1 MKELIFSEEN
11 IQSLIENN
19 LLDINELVEQFHRSN
34 LISHTRYVY
43 SMGAKSWGSWERVSI
58 MINKFLS
65 EKDWKFE
72 PSSETFNVNVA
83 YFAPSIFLKLK
94 EYEIIDIINNLN
106 QQQLVYVLVKD
117 EIMDFFITLFKNPLF
132 IFVLR
137 RINPIFFINLLLALT
152 KKNYVSIKDEI
163 NLISLFIKANSKINS
178 TYKDILEFRLNSLKN
193 KVSQGKNNNSK
204 NMLMKIALL
213 ICGQL
218 RGYEEAIPRFASKFR
233 FLGSVDAYISTWDNI
248 GSTRFNAQNSY
259 RIFEKEACDFIAK
272 EQDIFDFSK
281 FDTAINSYL
290 SNDTIETIIKDN
302 ISNYLQWCNLI
313 QFNIKKYTEYPYNL
327 MSNSEKMYYHNAYWV
342 NTLGEEY
349 FKQYDLIIKIRPDY
363 FFKDSTPLILDKRL
377 NEYKT
382 LITDTS
388 NYLFLE
394 WGFGMG
400 DQLWIGKPDSILPIL
415 KCHNHST
422 ISYQFTSN
430 TLEKGAYHGY
440 INCGLEAWGNALS
453 LLETPS
459 SLQKSR
465 LSGTKLIPLNVL
477 RDMDI
482 YK

>member
-1 MKELIFSEEN
+1 
-11 IQSLIENN
+11 
-19 LLDINELVEQFHRSN
+19 
-34 LISHTRYVY
+34 
-43 SMGAKSWGSWERVSI
+43 
-58 MINKFLS
+58 
-65 EKDWKFE
+65 
-72 PSSETFNVNVA
+72 
-83 YFAPSIFLKLK
+83 
-94 EYEIIDIINNLN
+94 
-106 QQQLVYVLVKD
+106 
-117 EIMDFFITLFKNPLF
+117 DFFITLFKNPLF

-302 ISNYLQWCNLI
+302 ISNYLQWCN
-313 QFNIKKYTEYPYNL
+313 
-327 MSNSEKMYYHNAYWV
+327 
-342 NTLGEEY
+342 
-349 FKQYDLIIKIRPDY
+349 
-363 FFKDSTPLILDKRL
+363 
-377 NEYKT
+377 
-382 LITDTS
+382 
-388 NYLFLE
+388 
-394 WGFGMG
+394 
-400 DQLWIGKPDSILPIL
+400 
-415 KCHNHST
+415 
-422 ISYQFTSN
+422 
-430 TLEKGAYHGY
+430 
-440 INCGLEAWGNALS
+440 
-453 LLETPS
+453 
-459 SLQKSR
+459 
-465 LSGTKLIPLNVL
+465 
-477 RDMDI
+477 
-482 YK
+482 